1 MIETWDFHRWIEDI
15 RALCCLP
22 NSTLNANTKWKQD
35 GVIVAGENGEGNHK
49 NQLSHPWGLFVDD
62 DQTLYIAEWSNHRIL
77 EWKCG
82 ATTGRV
88 AAGGNGQGNHSNQL
102 NAPTD
107 VIIDKKRDSL
117 LICDWGNKR
126 VVQWPRQ
133 NGKNGVTIISNFACW
148 GLTMDYDGLL
158 YVVDPDKHEVRRY
171 RMGESQG
178 IVVAGG
184 NGQGNR
190 LDQLNGPRYVFVD
203 QDHSVYVSDQSN
215 HRVMKWM
222 EGSKQGIVVAGRD
235 SRNSLAQL
243 SNPQG
248 IFVDQ
253 SGTVY
258 VAEWGNHRVTRWSQ
272 RAKQESVIIG
282 RNVQE
287 SQSSQLDCPTGLSF
301 DREGNLYVSEYA
313 KHRVQKFNIDRS

>member
-1 MIETWDFHRWIEDI
+1 METG
-15 RALCCLP
+15 C
-22 NSTLNANTKWKQD
+22 
-35 GVIVAGENGEGNHK
+35 
-49 NQLSHPWGLFVDD
+49 HPWGLFVDD